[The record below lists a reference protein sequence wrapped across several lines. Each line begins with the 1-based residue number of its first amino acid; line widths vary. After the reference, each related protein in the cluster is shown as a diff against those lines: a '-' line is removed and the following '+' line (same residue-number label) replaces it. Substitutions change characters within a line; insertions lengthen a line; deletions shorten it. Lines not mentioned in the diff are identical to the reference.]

1 MAARSWPLLL
11 RGQGSFRVG
20 ATDFWDTVIERH
32 PIDVVDLGSKLL
44 FAASWMNVC
53 SKILAGL
60 HAQIRHLTLSK
71 GRQIAVK

>member
-32 PIDVVDLGSKLL
+32 PIDVVDLGSERTFARYGQKLVTL
-44 FAASWMNVC
+44 DQAA
-53 SKILAGL
+53 A
-60 HAQIRHLTLSK
+60 
-71 GRQIAVK
+71 